1 MAWGQSL
8 PAPIAINP
16 SLPTHTQR
24 QAETYSLE
32 VRFNVIKFT
41 PPPQNVHGHL
51 TLSDGQHQRLWCVAR
66 PSQHNSVNFIREAVS
81 DHIPGTLK
89 PRLVGC

>member
-16 SLPTHTQR
+16 SLPPHTQR

-32 VRFNVIKFT
+32 VRFNVIKLT
-41 PPPQNVHGHL
+41 PPPTPECPRSSH
-51 TLSDGQHQRLWCVAR
+51 A
-66 PSQHNSVNFIREAVS
+66 
-81 DHIPGTLK
+81 LK
-89 PRLVGC
+89 WAAPEIASYRAPFPA

>member
-16 SLPTHTQR
+16 SLPPHTQR

-32 VRFNVIKFT
+32 VRFNVIKLT
-41 PPPQNVHGHL
+41 PHPHPRMSAVISRSQMGS
-51 TLSDGQHQRLWCVAR
+51 TRDCVVSRAL
-66 PSQHNSVNFIREAVS
+66 PSITASTSSEK
-81 DHIPGTLK
+81 L
-89 PRLVGC
+89 